1 MTRILDEAPHDA
13 RRAALKRRIDRLKV
27 VTWAATAG
35 AGLALWAI
43 VSGAVADTT
52 AATPSQ
58 PATSGQESG
67 TTDLFGGGSTLGTGS
82 STPVLRSH
90 GS

>member
-1 MTRILDEAPHDA
+1 MIPTRHQVPRDPRH
-13 RRAALKRRIDRLKV
+13 AALQRRIDRLKV
-27 VTWAATAG
+27 ATWAATAG
-35 AGLALWAI
+35 ALLALWAL
-43 VSGAVADTT
+43 VNGAVAGTT

-67 TTDLFGGGSTLGTGS
+67 ATDLFGGGSTLGTGS